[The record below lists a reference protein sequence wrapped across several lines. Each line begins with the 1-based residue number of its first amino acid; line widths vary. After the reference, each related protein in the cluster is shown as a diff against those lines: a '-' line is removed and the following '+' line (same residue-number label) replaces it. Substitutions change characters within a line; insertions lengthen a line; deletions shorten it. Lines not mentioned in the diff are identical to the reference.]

1 MTMIKASCKI
11 PGFYSIINF
20 GRKELEQTG
29 TGHYACLG
37 GYHPKSSKVLVMDT
51 ARFKYPP
58 FWVDADQLY
67 ESVRSMDNDA
77 NKMRGFMMLSK
88 SQKSLQS
95 FEDRETSLLDVMN
108 SSDTPKVKFMSD
120 LSLK

>member
-1 MTMIKASCKI
+1 
-11 PGFYSIINF
+11 
-20 GRKELEQTG
+20 
-29 TGHYACLG
+29 
-37 GYHPKSSKVLVMDT
+37 MDT

-88 SQKSLQS
+88 NQNIKC

-120 LSLK
+120 LSFQ